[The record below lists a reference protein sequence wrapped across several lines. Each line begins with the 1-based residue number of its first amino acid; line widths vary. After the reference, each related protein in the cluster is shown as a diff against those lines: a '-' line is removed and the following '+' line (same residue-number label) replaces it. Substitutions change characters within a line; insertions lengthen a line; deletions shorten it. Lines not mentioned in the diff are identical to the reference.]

1 MSFNFFDIE
10 FFKYFFRVLHEA
22 RSSWL
27 KFGHAFQYHPV
38 YNLLYKEYHYHRMS
52 AKELKMQPI
61 IRLHSN
67 PRYGRGEYSNLLWKC
82 IVGCIFNTV
91 GLIITREIPCTFIYY

>member
-1 MSFNFFDIE
+1 
-10 FFKYFFRVLHEA
+10 
-22 RSSWL
+22 
-27 KFGHAFQYHPV
+27 
-38 YNLLYKEYHYHRMS
+38 
-52 AKELKMQPI
+52 MQPI